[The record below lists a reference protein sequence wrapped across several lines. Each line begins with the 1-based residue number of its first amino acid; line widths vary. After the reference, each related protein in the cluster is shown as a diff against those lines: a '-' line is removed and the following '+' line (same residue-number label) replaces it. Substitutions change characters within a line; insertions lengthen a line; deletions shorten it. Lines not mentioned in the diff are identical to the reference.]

1 MGAFIIIQVQ
11 KHEASSAKSSMH
23 QGVPRRCYGV
33 LHQHADCHG
42 ADASGNGSDER
53 RLLLHSYRSNNQNRQ
68 PRKDVLGRAF
78 HLFSETARTA
88 SVRQSARWRGQT
100 WDFCSLT
107 IKVHVADEPDL
118 PRLGVLD
125 AVDAH
130 VDDCRALF
138 DHIGGDQPRNTCA
151 QVHRGIDSPP
161 PRKQTLEVPTQG
173 SLQHRF
179 NWLDALQLQK
189 LGWLSTGNGAL
200 FLAFE
205 VACQAAAVNMP
216 ACVYSC

>member
-1 MGAFIIIQVQ
+1 
-11 KHEASSAKSSMH
+11 MH

-53 RLLLHSYRSNNQNRQ
+53 RLLPHSYRLNNHRQ
-68 PRKDVLGRAF
+68 LRKASWDERF
-78 HLFSETARTA
+78 TFSVKSPELRVFAKA
-88 SVRQSARWRGQT
+88 PGGEAGHGS

-130 VDDCRALF
+130 VDDCCALF
-138 DHIGGDQPRNTCA
+138 DHIGCDQPRNTCA

-179 NWLDALQLQK
+179 NHWLDAL
-189 LGWLSTGNGAL
+189 
-200 FLAFE
+200 
-205 VACQAAAVNMP
+205 
-216 ACVYSC
+216 